1 MGSRSRSSVADS
13 ARQRPDE
20 SFADYLQRTSN
31 DEQRVIRE
39 QSARLDEHQH
49 TSEVSSM
56 RGDTSQHTQDQSDSD
71 DRNDLPDPK
80 DTPDIRKKIA
90 AAFKRMEKIDAERK
104 ALNEEKAAEFDK
116 LEALGVRRKGA
127 KAAYSRF
134 KSKDDE
140 DRESIDFSY
149 ALCCKAVDIGIQEEL
164 LPK

>member
-1 MGSRSRSSVADS
+1 
-13 ARQRPDE
+13 
-20 SFADYLQRTSN
+20 
-31 DEQRVIRE
+31 
-39 QSARLDEHQH
+39 
-49 TSEVSSM
+49 M